1 MNRLLA
7 NPFTNPTIVAGYEAW
22 YETSGRRADRLEKAL
37 LKRLMAG
44 FSRARTLLEVGCG
57 TGHFTRWFGER
68 GLRAMGLDLSLPM
81 LAEAVRLGNLPYV
94 QGDALALPFPTGA
107 FDLVALITTL
117 EFVTDPVQVLSEATR
132 VARHGLILGVLNRQS
147 LLAWRRKRSGEA
159 LWQEARFFTPAEL
172 VRLVQ
177 QAGAGKQTKI
187 MWRTTLWPGYVSE
200 AAWPGELPL
209 PWGGFIGMAVSM
221 VEP

>member
-7 NPFTNPTIVAGYEAW
+7 NPFTNPTLVAGYEAW
-22 YETSGRRADRLEKAL
+22 YETSGLRADRLEKPL
-37 LKRLMAG
+37 LKRLLAG

-57 TGHFTRWFGER
+57 TGRFTRWFGEQ
-68 GLRAMGLDLSLPM
+68 GLQVMGLDQSSPM
-81 LAEAVRLGNLPYV
+81 LAEAVRLGGPPCVL
-94 QGDALALPFPTGA
+94 GDALALPFLDGA

-117 EFVTDPVQVLSEATR
+117 EFVTDPAQVLAEAVC

-147 LLAWRRKRSGEA
+147 LLAWRRERSGEA
-159 LWQEARFFTPAEL
+159 LWQMARFFTPAEL
-172 VRLVQ
+172 VRLLQ
-177 QAGAGKQTKI
+177 QAAVGKRLKI
-187 MWRTTLWPGYVSE
+187 VWRTTLWPG
-200 AAWPGELPL
+200 WPGELPL